1 MATYASSLIEAL
13 RTPMEIGTA
22 SGVSLLANPVS
33 PAMPAATARARPTY
47 LQATTPLTY
56 TPGVDFVN
64 RPIVSGVS
72 GGGVT
77 SADLGYMDSVSALPQ
92 YVPPVVSAPAPQDIE
107 EVGTPTF
114 TGTLADPQGTALTS
128 PVEDQGEVVTRE
140 LPGLRN
146 DILNAINLQEQVPVM
161 EQIKRPIIETTMT
174 TSEGDVVGRTTT
186 QNEPQQQSL
195 APIPVPTFE
204 NEPLI
209 TDDEV
214 TQLINESAGAIAN
227 FPSVQDVQ
235 TGALQAN
242 DLEPGPLV
250 TDEEVEQL
258 IQDNLDLL
266 IPGGNWKAYQ
276 QLNKGAPGD
285 GIPLDEEEELL
296 KMLGRGEL

>member
-13 RTPMEIGTA
+13 RTPMETGTA

-33 PAMPAATARARPTY
+33 PAMPAATPRARPMSY

-64 RPIVSGVS
+64 RPVVSGGS

-77 SADLGYMDSVSALPQ
+77 GADLGYMDSVSALPQ
-92 YVPPVVSAPAPQDIE
+92 YVPPVVSAPAPQDTFT
-107 EVGTPTF
+107 GTS

-214 TQLINESAGAIAN
+214 TQLINESAGAVAN

-235 TGALQAN
+235 TGTLQAG

-296 KMLGRGEL
+296 KMLGRGEF